1 MYVNPLEA
9 TFSPKPPE
17 ADVSNGN
24 FLKHVHRLE
33 NELVGRTSMNF
44 PYRCQLGNGMIYNTD
59 QHPKGKVYAPGVFI
73 HMLME
78 PFTPLD
84 TITQSLRPMK
94 MIKI

>member
-33 NELVGRTSMNF
+33 NELVGKN
-44 PYRCQLGNGMIYNTD
+44 
-59 QHPKGKVYAPGVFI
+59 I
-73 HMLME
+73 HEL
-78 PFTPLD
+78 
-84 TITQSLRPMK
+84 SL
-94 MIKI
+94 